1 MQLNKIKMN
10 NLRHDIDLI
19 SVSAR
24 STTTSNIVVP
34 TYIQAVA
41 LTAAFASSPC
51 AFAVEGFQ
59 QFKPQVTTESF
70 KESTLLK
77 SQALQIKRCEFEAD
91 RYGVEPPNDAVK
103 NEAFKFLTKLNN
115 YSLTADF
122 INPSHDG
129 GIIIEFTKE
138 NVFCV
143 LEIFNDKEVVFL
155 IRKDNIRKAWDL
167 NHNDYE
173 SFVISELFV

>member
-1 MQLNKIKMN
+1 MN
-10 NLRHDIDLI
+10 NLRHDIDFI

-51 AFAVEGFQ
+51 AFAIDGFQ

-77 SQALQIKRCEFEAD
+77 FQAQQIKRCEVEANK
-91 RYGVEPPNDAVK
+91 YGIEPPNEAVK
-103 NEAFKFLTKLNN
+103 NEAFRFLTRLNN
-115 YSLTADF
+115 YSLTADY

-129 GIIIEFTKE
+129 GIIIEFTKD
-138 NVFCV
+138 NIFSV
-143 LEIFNDKEVVFL
+143 LEIFNDNDVVFL
-155 IRKDNIRKAWDL
+155 MREDNSRKVWDL
-167 NHNDYE
+167 NHSNYDA
-173 SFVISELFV
+173 FVISELFV

>member
-1 MQLNKIKMN
+1 MN
-10 NLRHDIDLI
+10 NLRHDIDFI

-51 AFAVEGFQ
+51 VFAVDGFQ

-77 SQALQIKRCEFEAD
+77 FQAQQIKRCEIEASK
-91 RYGVEPPNDAVK
+91 YGIEPPNEGVK
-103 NEAFKFLTKLNN
+103 NEAFRFLARLNN
-115 YSLTADF
+115 YSLTADY

-129 GIIIEFTKE
+129 GIIIEFTKD
-138 NVFCV
+138 NIFCV
-143 LEIFNDKEVVFL
+143 LEIFNDNDVVFL
-155 IRKDNIRKAWDL
+155 MRENNSRKVWDL
-167 NHNDYE
+167 NNSNYE
-173 SFVISELFV
+173 AFVISELFA